1 MNVCDMK
8 RGEHAVVLKVELDT
22 PERERLRALNIHVG
36 APIELLKVS
45 LFKKTYL
52 LQAKSA
58 KVALGRE
65 VAAGIRIWK
74 TK

>member
-1 MNVCDMK
+1 MNVCNMK
-8 RGEHAVVLKVELDT
+8 RGERAVVLKVELDP
-22 PERERLRALNIHVG
+22 PERERLRALNVHAG
-36 APIELLKVS
+36 APIQLLKVS
-45 LFKKTYL
+45 LLKKTYL

-58 KVALGRE
+58 KIALGRE